1 MNRFPAES
9 AATFGACVLA
19 AAGASWLPGISW
31 NSSALA
37 AGSVF
42 LVVTALQ
49 AARTTPDRADSVPLF
64 LMAGGVCVAALGA
77 MLAALLGGTSLLAG
91 ALALVGAG
99 VSGAG
104 LTAAARRWRES
115 GEQMEELRSRLV
127 RREGDVRAQAERIR
141 RLDRSDLTTGLM
153 NRRGLAIAA
162 EQALAE
168 CEAASQPLALL
179 LVDLGAPLLPGASE
193 ASDRERAAR
202 VARYARQAVRASD
215 AVGLWDP
222 GLLAVLLPRC
232 REPEPARQRLYESL
246 SAEARTWGP
255 KPPVVAGLSIP
266 PEGPWPDAEGL
277 MSAAQAAL
285 SAAHHAPVGSTR
297 PIWPMAWGL
306 ASTLVTH
313 PSTDTGDRAARSAE
327 RQDQGQDRRQDEWQE
342 REPAGASVGEP
353 PSSSAD

>member
-1 MNRFPAES
+1 
-9 AATFGACVLA
+9 
-19 AAGASWLPGISW
+19 
-31 NSSALA
+31 
-37 AGSVF
+37 
-42 LVVTALQ
+42 
-49 AARTTPDRADSVPLF
+49 
-64 LMAGGVCVAALGA
+64 MAGGVCVAALGA
-77 MLAALLGGTSLLAG
+77 MLAALLGGTSFLAG
-91 ALALVGAG
+91 MLALVGAG

-115 GEQMEELRSRLV
+115 GEQLEELRSRLV

-153 NRRGLAIAA
+153 NRRGLATAA

-168 CEAASQPLALL
+168 CEASSQPLALL
-179 LVDLGAPLLPGASE
+179 LVDLGAPLLPGTSD
-193 ASDRERAAR
+193 ASDRERAVR
-202 VARYARQAVRASD
+202 VARYARQAVRGSD

-232 REPEPARQRLYESL
+232 RDPEPARQRLHESL

-255 KPPVVAGLSIP
+255 KPPVVAGLTIP

-313 PSTDTGDRAARSAE
+313 PSPRSSDRTLRQEE
-327 RQDQGQDRRQDEWQE
+327 RQEERQEDRQGDK
-342 REPAGASVGEP
+342 PTSAAAGE
-353 PSSSAD
+353 PSSSSSD